1 METNNSNVAIKKLT
15 LEERLNQ
22 IEILLNNKNTR
33 EELSVWQPTA
43 QTASM
48 LQVDDRFYERL
59 DTDLKDMRDKLQE
72 FIDVTANNVMNNEI
86 SNNPN
91 QFDNSVLLASQ
102 YKYASCILNE
112 LELQKKSLEGLQNNI
127 QKVNDFL
134 NESKVNQ
141 SKIIQLVE
149 EDVDKQVI
157 SSVNKKMTSLSTD
170 TSNIVKTVNK
180 MNDNLIDLPAESKK
194 WEEKLHVITKKT
206 DSINNLEKLLN
217 EVNETLI
224 QTKKLLD
231 STSDDVKIITKQ
243 WTSKQQNNDDYIK
256 ELEKYKQDC
265 YNIARLIFNQ
275 WDEHAAEYRKLDNV
289 AFSDNERKR
298 LTKTV
303 SDKIDV
309 HIEIMNYFITLVF
322 KIKSILEKGA

>member
-22 IEILLNNKNTR
+22 IEILLNNKNNTR
-33 EELSVWQPTA
+33 EELFLWQPTV
-43 QTASM
+43 QMASM
-48 LQVDDRFYERL
+48 LQVDDRFYEKL
-59 DTDLKDMRDKLQE
+59 DTDLQDMRNKLQK
-72 FIDVTANNVMNNEI
+72 FIDVTADNVMKIEN
-86 SNNPN
+86 SNNPD

-102 YKYASCILNE
+102 YKYTSCILNE
-112 LELQKKSLEGLQNNI
+112 LELQKKSLEGLQKTI
-127 QKVNDFL
+127 QNFNVFL

-141 SKIIQLVE
+141 SKILELVE
-149 EDVDKQVI
+149 DADKQGFASVI
-157 SSVNKKMTSLSTD
+157 SKMTALSTD
-170 TSNIVKTVNK
+170 TSKIVKTINK
-180 MNDNLIDLPAESKK
+180 MNDNLIDLPAESEK

-224 QTKKLLD
+224 QTKNLLD

-256 ELEKYKQDC
+256 ELEKYKQNC

>member
-1 METNNSNVAIKKLT
+1 METNNSNVAMKRLT

-112 LELQKKSLEGLQNNI
+112 LESHKKSLEGLQNNI

-157 SSVNKKMTSLSTD
+157 SSVNKKMTG
-170 TSNIVKTVNK
+170 
-180 MNDNLIDLPAESKK
+180 ES
-194 WEEKLHVITKKT
+194 
-206 DSINNLEKLLN
+206 
-217 EVNETLI
+217 
-224 QTKKLLD
+224 
-231 STSDDVKIITKQ
+231 
-243 WTSKQQNNDDYIK
+243 QNVY
-256 ELEKYKQDC
+256 
-265 YNIARLIFNQ
+265 
-275 WDEHAAEYRKLDNV
+275 
-289 AFSDNERKR
+289 S
-298 LTKTV
+298 
-303 SDKIDV
+303 
-309 HIEIMNYFITLVF
+309 
-322 KIKSILEKGA
+322 

>member
-112 LELQKKSLEGLQNNI
+112 LESHKKSLEGLQNNI

-149 EDVDKQVI
+149 EGVDKQVI

-170 TSNIVKTVNK
+170 ISNIVKTVNR
-180 MNDNLIDLPAESKK
+180 MDELLADLQKN
-194 WEEKLHVITKKT
+194 
-206 DSINNLEKLLN
+206 DSINNLEDFLK
-217 EVNETLI
+217 EVNEKLD
-224 QTKKLLD
+224 QTRNLLGT
-231 STSDDVKIITKQ
+231 TSDEVKTITKQ
-243 WTSKQQNNDDYIK
+243 LTKKQKNNDEYVK
-256 ELEKYKQDC
+256 ELEKYKQVC
-265 YNIARLIFNQ
+265 YNIACLIFNR
-275 WDEHAAEYRKLDNV
+275 WDEHAAEFRKLDTV
-289 AFSDNERKR
+289 MFSDNERTR
-298 LTKTV
+298 LGKTV
-303 SDKIDV
+303 SEKLNV
-309 HIEIMNYFITLVF
+309 HIEVMNYFIKLAF
-322 KIKSILEKGA
+322 EIKSIIEKGA